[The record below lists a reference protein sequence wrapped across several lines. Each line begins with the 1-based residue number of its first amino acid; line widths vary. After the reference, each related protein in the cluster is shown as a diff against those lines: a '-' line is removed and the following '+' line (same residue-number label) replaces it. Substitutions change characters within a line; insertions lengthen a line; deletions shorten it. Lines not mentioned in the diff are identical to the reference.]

1 MILPSDS
8 SRPAFRASVPR
19 LLDPDLL
26 KEQGPVSFPTD
37 LVPPSLLLQ
46 NSPKLEDRYQS
57 EKGVS
62 GQARPTLNL
71 FERPM
76 GSLYLPQELAEMKI
90 PRAIPID
97 EETLLPLPNLPETQ
111 APIPRAIP
119 IDEETLLPIAESVKP
134 VPPPS
139 QLPPAKPSSP
149 PSQPVSEPSTTPE
162 PRYQKSP
169 YHDPKKFVP
178 TFPMMAYHE
187 SGIYRNRKDPYG
199 VGAITYPSRKQDS
212 GGKTYGTYQF
222 ETYVY
227 KNGTRGSAAKVANS
241 TMMRFLKWDK
251 NPFAAEL
258 NAVVKR
264 YGVASSQFDQAWKKL
279 ASEQNLALGKAQEAF
294 VLHDKKSKVDAFLAE
309 AQLSE
314 DVKQDPRIFDLVLG
328 TLNHVDSL
336 ATPIPKL
343 LARKQ
348 REAGRKLSADEV
360 GKIITTFKGT
370 QISNWFISSPKAHKG
385 IRDRFKSEGRVFA

>member
-1 MILPSDS
+1 MLLPPDQLRQIAQGRVS
-8 SRPAFRASVPR
+8 R
-19 LLDPDLL
+19 LLENTSVAPPTSALL
-26 KEQGPVSFPTD
+26 KPGADPVSEPFPAA
-37 LVPPSLLLQ
+37 LQ
-46 NSPKLEDRYQS
+46 PQDQLQAAKAF
-57 EKGVS
+57 S
-62 GQARPTLNL
+62 GQAQASLSL
-71 FERPM
+71 FEHPL
-76 GSLYLPQELAEMKI
+76 GSLYQRPELIA
-90 PRAIPID
+90 
-97 EETLLPLPNLPETQ
+97 T
-111 APIPRAIP
+111 PIPRAIP
-119 IDEETLLPIAESVKP
+119 IDEGTLLPIASGSPSAPAPVKAPP
-134 VPPPS
+134 V
-139 QLPPAKPSSP
+139 KTSP
-149 PSQPVSEPSTTPE
+149 ETAPEPSTVPE
-162 PRYQKSP
+162 PRYEKSP

-178 TFPMMAYHE
+178 SFPMMAYHE
-187 SGIYRNRKDPYG
+187 SGSYRNRKDPYG

-227 KNGTRGSAAKVANS
+227 KNGSRGSDAKVANS

-294 VLHDKKSKVDAFLAE
+294 VLHDKMSKVDAFLAD

-314 DVKQDPRIFDLVLG
+314 EVKQDPRIFDLVLG

-336 ATPIPKL
+336 AAPIPKM

-348 REAGRKLSADEV
+348 REAGHKLSANEV
-360 GKIITTFKGT
+360 GKIITAFKGT
-370 QISNWFISSPKAHKG
+370 QISNWFVSSPKAHKG

>member
-1 MILPSDS
+1 MLLPPDQL
-8 SRPAFRASVPR
+8 RQIAQGRVTRLLENTPAVAPR
-19 LLDPDLL
+19 LDPF
-26 KEQGPVSFPTD
+26 KPGAEPVSDP
-37 LVPPSLLLQ
+37 LPAALQ
-46 NSPKLEDRYQS
+46 PQDQLQAAKAF
-57 EKGVS
+57 S
-62 GQARPTLNL
+62 GQAQASLTLFDQPL
-71 FERPM
+71 
-76 GSLYLPQELAEMKI
+76 GSLYQRPELIA
-90 PRAIPID
+90 
-97 EETLLPLPNLPETQ
+97 T
-111 APIPRAIP
+111 PIPRAIP
-119 IDEETLLPIAESVKP
+119 IDEETLLPIASG
-134 VPPPS
+134 PPS
-139 QLPPAKPSSP
+139 PVKSPPAKSLPENAP
-149 PSQPVSEPSTTPE
+149 EPSTVPE
-162 PRYQKSP
+162 PRYEKSP

-178 TFPMMAYHE
+178 SFPMMAYHE
-187 SGIYRNRKDPYG
+187 SGSYRNRKDPYG

-227 KNGTRGSAAKVANS
+227 KNGSRGSAAKVANS

-294 VLHDKKSKVDAFLAE
+294 VLHDKKSKVDAFLAD

-314 DVKQDPRIFDLVLG
+314 EVKQDPRIFDLVLG

-336 ATPIPKL
+336 ATPIPKM

-348 REAGRKLSADEV
+348 REAGHKLSANEV
-360 GKIITTFKGT
+360 GKIITAFKGT
-370 QISNWFISSPKAHKG
+370 QISNWFVSSPKAHKG